1 MTRKSQ
7 PSGLRGWRLAT
18 RNPIAAHGTPMTSAT
33 TPSPTRWANTDSG
46 IMAASDAAAT
56 PPSTTDQ
63 PLLLMMASVGPD
75 RSGNVTARRAPAG
88 EFTRLICPQRSLLR
102 RYASAIANLPSR
114 Q

>member
-18 RNPIAAHGTPMTSAT
+18 RKPIAVHGTPMTSAT

-63 PLLLMMASVGPD
+63 PLLRMMAAYGRIVPGTLPLAGP
-75 RSGNVTARRAPAG
+75 RPEN
-88 EFTRLICPQRSLLR
+88 
-102 RYASAIANLPSR
+102 SR
-114 Q
+114 G

>member
-33 TPSPTRWANTDSG
+33 TPSPTRWASTDSG
-46 IMAASDAAAT
+46 IMAASDAAAI

-63 PLLLMMASVGPD
+63 PLLRMMASVGPD
-75 RSGNVTARRAPAG
+75 RSGNVTARRAPA
-88 EFTRLICPQRSLLR
+88 R
-102 RYASAIANLPSR
+102 RIHAPNCARRGPY
-114 Q
+114 

>member
-33 TPSPTRWANTDSG
+33 TPSPTRCANTDSG
-46 IMAASDAAAT
+46 IMAASDTAAT

-63 PLLLMMASVGPD
+63 PLLRMMAAYGRIVPGTLPLAGP
-75 RSGNVTARRAPAG
+75 RPEN
-88 EFTRLICPQRSLLR
+88 
-102 RYASAIANLPSR
+102 SR
-114 Q
+114 G